1 MKFVILLLFI
11 ILSLSKCDWQLS
23 TFDDED
29 LSLSTNRHIRS
40 LSENEG
46 SGMDETVVTGNS
58 VMQQLRRNNIETK
71 KKIGSNE

>member
-1 MKFVILLLFI
+1 MKIFILLLFT

-40 LSENEG
+40 LNENEDQNEG
-46 SGMDETVVTGNS
+46 SGMG
-58 VMQQLRRNNIETK
+58 
-71 KKIGSNE
+71 